1 LAKSRIREVN
11 QKRNWAGEV
20 RSEPLKETSAR
31 IRIKHG
37 GMGKIPKLVGDI
49 P

>member
-1 LAKSRIREVN
+1 MREVN
-11 QKRNWAGEV
+11 QNRIWAGEV

-31 IRIKHG
+31 VKPG
-37 GMGKIPKLVGDI
+37 EMGKILRLVGNI